1 MSILSVKD
9 LKVNYGQVKALS
21 GVNLKID
28 KGEFVGIIGPN
39 GGGKSTFVKTILGL
53 ITPKSGEINL
63 QEDSVI
69 GYVPQNKSFDH
80 RFPISVEDVILT
92 GHLPKKMRFLYSF
105 TKEIKNHSKEVM
117 DKLGIYELRK
127 RQIGQLSGGQLQRVL
142 IARALMN
149 HPNILILDE
158 PTAGVDQNSKQEIY
172 NLLKNLKKE
181 ITLILI
187 SHEIKELPEL
197 VDTIIY
203 INQKAHIHKLS
214 KEIKNG
220 KEVCCPI
227 DWFVEGVKIQEELMK
242 VGK

>member
-63 QEDSVI
+63 QKDSVI

-127 RQIGQLSGGQLQRVL
+127 RQIGQPQQ
-142 IARALMN
+142 
-149 HPNILILDE
+149 
-158 PTAGVDQNSKQEIY
+158 
-172 NLLKNLKKE
+172 
-181 ITLILI
+181 
-187 SHEIKELPEL
+187 
-197 VDTIIY
+197 
-203 INQKAHIHKLS
+203 
-214 KEIKNG
+214 
-220 KEVCCPI
+220 
-227 DWFVEGVKIQEELMK
+227 
-242 VGK
+242 